1 MSFIKTKLANK
12 KKKPLFST
20 ATATANEKDCVF
32 EVLFVLRLNLY
43 S

>member
-12 KKKPLFST
+12 KKTLFST

-32 EVLFVLRLNLY
+32 EVLFV
-43 S
+43 